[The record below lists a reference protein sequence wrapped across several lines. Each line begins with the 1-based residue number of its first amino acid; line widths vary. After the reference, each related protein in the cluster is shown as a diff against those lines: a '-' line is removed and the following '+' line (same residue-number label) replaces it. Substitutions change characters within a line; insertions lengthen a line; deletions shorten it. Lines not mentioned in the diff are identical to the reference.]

1 MENKKWTVNAQGCD
15 QFRNNVH
22 TINGGQQMDAVN
34 RSRLI
39 EKAPEMLAMLKAANQ
54 AFFGTGT
61 RKALLAALEGSKD
74 LIRQA
79 EGKD

>member
-1 MENKKWTVNAQGCD
+1 MENMKWTANAQGCD
-15 QFRNNVH
+15 QFGNNIH
-22 TINGGQQMDAVN
+22 TINGGQKMDAVN

-39 EKAPEMLAMLKAANQ
+39 EKAPEMLAMLKAVNQ

-61 RKALLAALEGSKD
+61 RKALFAALEGSKD

-79 EGKD
+79 EGKE